1 MRILFFAGLLTSLV
15 RLVYSQTSSAQDMSI
30 FLDRKNQNTV
40 QTALASTVPN
50 TWINNL
56 TSQGTWPDIDYSTG
70 CDGRRANWPAQ
81 YHFQRIVTMAS
92 LWYVNQSDNTL
103 LEKSSLAMDY
113 WFSNNYVPDSCIDM
127 GGLSNNTCPCGT
139 PGFWSTNWFGQ
150 MILMPRIISNACL
163 LLKPNLTGTQLGNC
177 TSVTKRSFDKVDDF
191 IFSIGYMTGSNMLDV
206 SSIGMAEAL
215 LTNNLTLMT
224 RALDYFYKQL
234 SITPSNQDGIKQ
246 DGSFL
251 QHFGQ
256 LYTGNYGKDFINS
269 VLRIFLQTADTA
281 FAPSLDTQSAFEI
294 LLEGTEWMIVG
305 HPNQTLWWDYSTIG
319 RMVSFPVSS
328 QQASGG
334 VAINIS
340 QITEATTGWP
350 HQPALVDIVDR
361 LRTNTT
367 NSPNRGPL
375 LGTRHFYSSDYLVHR
390 TRQAIVTLKM
400 YSKRTT
406 NGECNN
412 SQNPYGFHLSD
423 GAIYTYRTGEEY
435 VDVFASWDWNLVPGT
450 TVDVG
455 KTPLECNLTQW
466 TGVESFVGGATHGDI
481 GIAVM
486 NYTNPM
492 THKLS
497 WQKTFV
503 FFPQGYAVQLNNV
516 RPDPQNVTTTLDQ
529 RRLNGPVYIN
539 RQAVADGSTVSV
551 SVKANEHMS
560 VWHDR
565 IGYTLIA
572 DELQINTA
580 PKQGNWS
587 TLGISNDTQTMALF
601 TPTTTNLQA
610 YLVQIDV
617 EPDYVPLIPGF
628 VLVQNNTGTAEVRGA
643 YTPDFWVLAFW
654 SSGSYISK
662 TVSITVDRPI
672 VLILQP
678 TISVSTRQWDLSVAD
693 PSQTIAS
700 VHIDVQWPQQPV
712 QPFDVTLPSGNE
724 AGNSVLVS
732 F

>member
-1 MRILFFAGLLTSLV
+1 MRILLFVGLLGSLG
-15 RLVYSQTSSAQDMSI
+15 LVNGQQNGAQDMNV
-30 FLDRKNQNTV
+30 FLERKNQNTV
-40 QTALASTVPN
+40 QTALATYLPD
-50 TWINNL
+50 TWIGNL
-56 TSQGTWPDIDYSTG
+56 SSQGIWPDIDYSTG

-81 YHFQRIVTMAS
+81 NHFQRIVIMAS
-92 LWYVNQSDNTL
+92 LWYVNQSDESLVT
-103 LEKSSLAMDY
+103 KSSLAMDY

-150 MILMPRIISNACL
+150 MILLPRIISNACL
-163 LLKPNLTGTQLGNC
+163 LLKPRLTDTQLGNC
-177 TSVTKRSFDKVDDF
+177 TSVTKRAFDKVDDF

-224 RALDYFYKQL
+224 RALGYFYGQL
-234 SITPSNQDGIKQ
+234 AITPLNQDGIKQ

-269 VLRIFLQTADTA
+269 VLRIFIQTANTTFAPTLQTQ
-281 FAPSLDTQSAFEI
+281 LAFET

-328 QQASGG
+328 HQASGG

-340 QITEATTGWP
+340 QITDATTGWS
-350 HQPALVDIVDR
+350 HQPAFEAIVDR
-361 LRTNTT
+361 LQTNTT
-367 NSPNRGPL
+367 MSPNRGPL
-375 LGTRHFYSSDYLVHR
+375 TGARYFYSSDYLVHR
-390 TRQAIVTLKM
+390 TRRAIVTLKM

-406 NGECNN
+406 NAECNN
-412 SQNPYGFHLSD
+412 SQSPYGFHLSD

-435 VDVFASWDWNLVPGT
+435 VDVFASWDWDLVPGT

-455 KTPLECNLTQW
+455 NTPLECNLTQW
-466 TGVESFVGGATHGDI
+466 TGIESFVGSATHGEL

-503 FFPQGYAVQLNNV
+503 FFSGGYAVQLDNV
-516 RPDPQNVTTTLDQ
+516 RPNPPNVTTTLDQ
-529 RRLNGPVYIN
+529 RRLSGPVYVN
-539 RQAVADGSTVSV
+539 RQAISSTSVAVKSTDY
-551 SVKANEHMS
+551 MS

-572 DELQINTA
+572 DELQINTV
-580 PKQGNWS
+580 PRQGNWS
-587 TLGISNDTQTMALF
+587 ALGISNDTQTMSLF
-601 TPTTTNLQA
+601 TPTAKNLKS
-610 YLVQIDV
+610 YVVQIDV
-617 EPDYVPLIPGF
+617 EPDYGPVTGLF
-628 VLVQNNTGTAEVRGA
+628 LVQNNTGTANVRGA
-643 YTPDFWVLAFW
+643 YTSDYWALAFW
-654 SSGSYISK
+654 SAGSYISD
-662 TVSITVDRPI
+662 TISITVSHSV

-678 TISVSTRQWDLSVAD
+678 TVHVSTHKWDLSVAD
-693 PSQTIAS
+693 PTQALLS
-700 VHIDVQWPQQPV
+700 VHIDIQWPSQSV
-712 QPFDVTLPSGNE
+712 QTIDVDLPSGNQ
-724 AGNSVLVS
+724 AGSSVLVAV
-732 F
+732 